1 MIRILIGFIII
12 LSILFLIAGGYLLGV
27 GNQKPSTSK
36 SQISTQTQ
44 QNPVSSTSAVPSS
57 SAPTPNATLGKQ
69 TLTKALYDKSYD
81 ELLPFFADSVEV
93 LIEATECCGTFAG
106 STANT
111 RVINY
116 LTAAKGDWNF
126 DQNSPAIVGIKGQNP
141 AGYQNTIVGTADNKY
156 VLKLTL
162 DEGSKIKTV
171 VFANQ

>member
-27 GNQKPSTSK
+27 GNQKPTTSK
-36 SQISTQTQ
+36 SQSTQTQ
-44 QNPVSSTSAVPSS
+44 QNPVSSTSATPSS
-57 SAPTPNATLGKQ
+57 PTPTPNTTLGKQ

-81 ELLPFFADSVEV
+81 ELLPFFANSVEV
-93 LIEATECCGTFAG
+93 LIEATECCGIGTGA
-106 STANT
+106 AADT
-111 RVINY
+111 RVLNY
-116 LTAAKGDWNF
+116 LSAAKGEWNF
-126 DQNSPAIVGIKGQNP
+126 DQNNPAIVGIKGQNP

-162 DEGSKIKTV
+162 DENSKVKSV